1 MLFRS
6 QTEAD
11 YPLNASG
18 DAAMRA
24 WTLALIAHAE
34 VGGGKSWASSDPFT
48 LEVAAPYVAMRIPMA
63 AGEQGRQVAIPVKVE
78 VLAPFDGEA
87 QVLLAGLPPRVTL
100 EKNPLPITKGASEV
114 VFLANVAPDSP
125 AGQHKGLFCNVT
137 IPVKGG
143 AVVQSAGAGGVLR
156 IDAPSRAAASQGPSS
171 PATADMAS
179 VKRPAVTTNSAPA
192 KSLSRLE
199 KLRADSTPGGRT
211 GP

>member
-1 MLFRS
+1 M
-6 QTEAD
+6 
-11 YPLNASG
+11 
-18 DAAMRA
+18 
-24 WTLALIAHAE
+24 
-34 VGGGKSWASSDPFT
+34 
-48 LEVAAPYVAMRIPMA
+48 
-63 AGEQGRQVAIPVKVE
+63 AIPVKVE

-199 KLRADSTPGGRT
+199 KLRADSNPGGRT